1 MFKLDYF
8 RKWEQLVISKQSR
21 NSSIISDDQE
31 ESKMKLLYRC
41 TIRNY
46 QERKTQR
53 YGIKMMLL
61 FYTIL
66 KKIEST
72 IKVDSAIL
80 LEKSGL
86 LKMKSFESY
95 KL

>member
-1 MFKLDYF
+1 
-8 RKWEQLVISKQSR
+8 
-21 NSSIISDDQE
+21 
-31 ESKMKLLYRC
+31 
-41 TIRNY
+41 
-46 QERKTQR
+46 
-53 YGIKMMLL
+53 MMLL